1 MSSQNYLTYQVLIP
15 NDDLKVGQFPKTYLK
30 DTPESYDYGAK
41 TYEDFTKVTIYETTL
56 PILIDLFTSWTLPG
70 RTDLSSEGQEKLYN
84 WYSQLYGMKDKHMSI
99 LRRLY
104 GYFELIDSIH
114 GYKNTKEYLTRAL
127 VYNETLWINFMD
139 IMVRAARNLGK
150 KTTDTKII
158 RAMKLKQPSDQEKR
172 IIITY
177 LISFK
182 KLTYNEDW
190 YFNMEAYGIVTLNLL
205 DQIEKIFEG
214 HVF

>member
-1 MSSQNYLTYQVLIP
+1 
-15 NDDLKVGQFPKTYLK
+15 
-30 DTPESYDYGAK
+30 
-41 TYEDFTKVTIYETTL
+41 
-56 PILIDLFTSWTLPG
+56 
-70 RTDLSSEGQEKLYN
+70 
-84 WYSQLYGMKDKHMSI
+84 MKDKHMSI

-104 GYFELIDSIH
+104 GYFELIDCIH

-127 VYNETLWINFMD
+127 VCNETLWINFMD

-150 KTTDTKII
+150 EITDTKII

-214 HVF
+214 HVFRTTT